1 MQHSFQY
8 TAWRFAPGVCP
19 YSSHLKNQAFMY
31 LNMDLDVQLK
41 ELTFK
46 NKDLLFFKLS

>member
-1 MQHSFQY
+1 
-8 TAWRFAPGVCP
+8 
-19 YSSHLKNQAFMY
+19 MY

-46 NKDLLFFKLS
+46 NKDLLLFKLHLDYSSVLVKVKVSFD